1 MIRSSAY
8 VLGGVVAGV
17 ALTENKEAVGDF
29 LYSAG
34 SFLKSF
40 ATELRNVEVS
50 GSKLGEVPGLGQTL
64 EYVSQMELK
73 RESLQLGVDGART
86 ALTDVVR
93 RSNTQTSKSTAV
105 TPAPSSSSFQL
116 GVDGART
123 ALTDVVRRSN
133 TQTSKSTAV
142 TPAPSS
148 SSSSLPGYL
157 TLGLL
162 VAVPTSIYLY
172 VDVNAREQAQKLS
185 QQAMVKVKEGLGHL
199 ELVTKD
205 EAYRK
210 QILARISSDV
220 KEASETAGKY
230 YTQGKQVAQEQ
241 LQKLLQLIQEQ
252 LNKAGIKKDSF
263 RLFDST

>member
-93 RSNTQTSKSTAV
+93 RSNTQS
-105 TPAPSSSSFQL
+105 
-116 GVDGART
+116 
-123 ALTDVVRRSN
+123 
-133 TQTSKSTAV
+133 SKSTAV

-252 LNKAGIKKDSF
+252 LNKAGIKKDAF

>member
-93 RSNTQTSKSTAV
+93 RSNTS
-105 TPAPSSSSFQL
+105 
-116 GVDGART
+116 
-123 ALTDVVRRSN
+123 
-133 TQTSKSTAV
+133 SKSTAV